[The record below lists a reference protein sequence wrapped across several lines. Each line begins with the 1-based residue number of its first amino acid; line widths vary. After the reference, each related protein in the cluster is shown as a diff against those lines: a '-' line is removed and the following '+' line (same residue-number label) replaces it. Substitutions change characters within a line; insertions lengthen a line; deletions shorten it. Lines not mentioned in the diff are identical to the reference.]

1 MKKDKFF
8 TPQVCLAIFA
18 VAVAGSV
25 IYQPPYFYSA
35 YYDAFMEAFGMTH
48 QQIGIMIAVYG
59 WGNLLTYIPGGIMAD
74 KFSPKIMLVCS
85 LFSTAAVTLWM
96 AFSMNAMTA
105 ILSAAMFSITT
116 CLLFFTAGNKAVR
129 VIGGKDHCATAF
141 SWYYG
146 VSSVI
151 GFVFGMVQIWIYDQ
165 FATTHDAIYWS
176 IIVLAISCAIAGAL
190 VLIFYKE
197 DKKEIE
203 HTSDDDKMKLSDIP
217 HLVKNKKLW
226 TAALLM
232 GMFCAVNG
240 SISYFV
246 PYLTSCH
253 GLSVSHG
260 ALFSN
265 LTQYGLAIICPIGGY
280 IVDKILKSTTK
291 LFVIGFVLVI
301 GLLAVVI
308 AMPTMGL
315 PMALL
320 FATLVT
326 AVSSIMNSIVWS
338 ILDEIHI
345 PLKYAATSVG
355 LASLI
360 VYAPDLFLYNI
371 YGYWLDSFG
380 EAAGYQKL
388 WICTAGIA
396 AASILISFILLHMNK
411 DDAKNASEE
420 AIAEAAQ

>member
-1 MKKDKFF
+1 MKKDKYF
-8 TPQVCLAIFA
+8 TPQVMLAIFA

-48 QQIGIMIAVYG
+48 QQIGLMIAVYG
-59 WGNLLTYIPGGIMAD
+59 WGNLLTYIPGGILAD
-74 KFSPKIMLVCS
+74 KFSPKIMLVAS

-96 AFSMNAMTA
+96 ALSMNAMTA
-105 ILSAAMFSITT
+105 ILSAGAFSITT
-116 CLLFFTAGNKAVR
+116 CLLFFTAGNKAIR
-129 VIGGKDHCATAF
+129 VIGGADHCATAF
-141 SWYYG
+141 SSYYG
-146 VSSVI
+146 LSSWI
-151 GFVFGMVQIWIYDQ
+151 GFLFGMVQIWIYDQ
-165 FATTHDAIYWS
+165 FATTHAAIFWS
-176 IIVLAISCAIAGAL
+176 IIVLAASCFIAGVL

-197 DKKEIE
+197 DKKNI
-203 HTSDDDKMKLSDIP
+203 TKDGDDEKIKIRDIP
-217 HLVKNKKLW
+217 AIAKNSKLW
-226 TAALLM
+226 VAALLM

-253 GLSVSHG
+253 GLSISHG

-280 IVDKILKSTTK
+280 IVDKVLKSTTK
-291 LFVIGFVLVI
+291 LYVIGFVLVI
-301 GLLAVVI
+301 ALLAVVI

-315 PMALL
+315 PMAIL
-320 FATLVT
+320 FATLIT

-338 ILDEIHI
+338 ILDEINI
-345 PLKYAATSVG
+345 PIKYAATAVG
-355 LASLI
+355 LASMI

-371 YGYWLDSFG
+371 YGYWLDTFG

-396 AASILISFILLHMNK
+396 AAAIVVSFILLHMNK
-411 DDAKNASEE
+411 DNAKAAAS
-420 AIAEAAQ
+420 AEAETAE